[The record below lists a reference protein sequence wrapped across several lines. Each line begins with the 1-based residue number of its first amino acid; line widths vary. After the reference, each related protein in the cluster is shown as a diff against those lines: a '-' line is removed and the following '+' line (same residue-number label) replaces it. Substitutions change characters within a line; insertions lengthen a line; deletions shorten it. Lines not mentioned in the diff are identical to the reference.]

1 MTPTDLI
8 GPHSPIGVVLTIA
21 FVIWTLGYL
30 FRSDREDYP

>member
-21 FVIWTLGYL
+21 FVLWVVGYL
-30 FRSDREDYP
+30 LRSGKEEWP